1 MTDHSGEFLKCD
13 TPTCDHFEM
22 ARICAANVGKACPKC
37 GANLLTR
44 EDFVNFRTI
53 QASMAALNELALLS
67 NPDAP
72 TVLMATHLHG
82 DRLRRKIVDSADTN
96 PFPNRVPA

>member
-22 ARICAANVGKACPKC
+22 SQIVAANVGKPCPKC

-53 QASMAALNELALLS
+53 QASMAAANELVLLA

-72 TVLMATHLHG
+72 MVLMAIHLHG
-82 DRLRRKIVDSADTN
+82 DRLQRKAVESADTN
-96 PFPNRVPA
+96 PFPNQVPA